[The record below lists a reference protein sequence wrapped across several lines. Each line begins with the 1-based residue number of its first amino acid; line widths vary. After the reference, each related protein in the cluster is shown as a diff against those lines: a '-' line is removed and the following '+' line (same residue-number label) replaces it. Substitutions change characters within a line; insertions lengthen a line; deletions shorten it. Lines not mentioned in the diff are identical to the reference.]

1 MTDAAPLTLERLPL
15 FPLQTVLFPGGWLPL
30 RIFEAR
36 YLDMVQL
43 CHQAGAPFGVVRLT
57 RGKEVASAPKPPPTT
72 VTGASPVAATETFSA
87 VGVLAHVESLEQPH
101 PGLLHIACRGSQR
114 FRVMRTEQL
123 KHGLWVA
130 DVEMM
135 PADLTALIPDD
146 LSGAVTSLQRVLH
159 TLSTQ
164 ASTDQQMPVQKPY
177 HWQDAGWVAN
187 RWCEL
192 LPVDNELKQRLMSLD
207 NPLVRLE
214 LVGDL
219 LEKLRLDTAR

>member
-1 MTDAAPLTLERLPL
+1 MSDHAPLTLEQLPL
-15 FPLQTVLFPGGWLPL
+15 FPLQTVLYPGGWLPL
-30 RIFEAR
+30 RVFEVR

-43 CHQAGAPFGVVRLT
+43 CHHAGAPFGVVWLT
-57 RGKEVASAPKPPPTT
+57 QGQEIITAPKVSPGSMNEHPPQSE
-72 VTGASPVAATETFSA
+72 AFAE
-87 VGVLAHVESLEQPH
+87 VGVLAHIESMSQPH
-101 PGLLHIACRGSQR
+101 PGLLHVVCRGSER
-114 FRVMRTEQL
+114 FRIQRTSKL

-130 DVEMM
+130 DVSMLPPDK
-135 PADLTALIPDD
+135 PAPVPED
-146 LSGAVTSLQRVLH
+146 LSGTVSSLQRLLH

-164 ASTDQQMPVQKPY
+164 ASSDQQMPVQKPY
-177 HWQDAGWVAN
+177 QWQDAGWVAN

-192 LPVDNELKQRLMSLD
+192 LPVENELKQRLMSLD

>member
-1 MTDAAPLTLERLPL
+1 LSDSAPLTLERLPL

-30 RIFEAR
+30 RIFEVR
-36 YLDMVQL
+36 YLDMVRR
-43 CHQAGAPFGVVRLT
+43 CHQAGAPFGVVCLT
-57 RGKEVASAPKPPPTT
+57 RGQEVITAPSATAAGAAAAPASKEVFAS
-72 VTGASPVAATETFSA
+72 
-87 VGVLAHVESLEQPH
+87 VGVLAHVETLEQPH
-101 PGLLHIACRGSQR
+101 PGLLHIVCRGSQR
-114 FRVMRTEQL
+114 FHVTQTDKL

-130 DVEMM
+130 DVEVL
-135 PADLTALIPDD
+135 PADLPASVPDD
-146 LSGAVTSLQRVLH
+146 LSGTVTSLQRLIH

-164 ASTDQQMPVQKPY
+164 ASNDQQMPVQKPY
-177 HWQDAGWVAN
+177 QWQDAGWVAN

-214 LVGDL
+214 LVSDL